1 MDLIALSLT
10 VEFFSLLSSEPPTSL
25 PCQSSKCIKTE
36 TQYHFYTV
44 HSTVRC
50 ECSPSILIS
59 HKDEKLLFLPGKHH
73 GQRNLTGYSQWGCK
87 ESDTTE
93 QHTWV
98 LVAVINSQASPSNLG
113 HFCCKDFAKSTPHP
127 ISCSSFLK
135 PVKFY
140 FFVSPKSQ
148 TPSYASIYSYI
159 HLATIQGPAVILY
172 MLCKGPGVATVNKNP
187 EMSPFLLKTYSLVG
201 EADTYRWK
209 GNKLNNKSLKNLN
222 GGPKERWKELVHSG
236 QERPPQRKAL
246 KLTAEDEGR

>member
-10 VEFFSLLSSEPPTSL
+10 VEFFSLLSSATPISL

-36 TQYHFYTV
+36 TQYHFYSV
-44 HSTVRC
+44 DSTVRC

-73 GQRNLTGYSQWGCK
+73 GQWNLTGCSRWGCK

-98 LVAVINSQASPSNLG
+98 LVAVINSQASPSNLA
-113 HFCCKDFAKSTPHP
+113 HFCCNDFAKSTPQP

-135 PVKFY
+135 PMKFY

-148 TPSYASIYSYI
+148 TPFYASIHSYI
-159 HLATIQGPAVILY
+159 HLATIQGPAMIHTCAVQRPWG
-172 MLCKGPGVATVNKNP
+172 C
-187 EMSPFLLKTYSLVG
+187 
-201 EADTYRWK
+201 
-209 GNKLNNKSLKNLN
+209 
-222 GGPKERWKELVHSG
+222 HS
-236 QERPPQRKAL
+236 Q
-246 KLTAEDEGR
+246 